1 MPSGP
6 GPCHNGA
13 RQTLLNRDTHTR
25 VGAPSV
31 TRRIAQS
38 AGIVMATVLASRVL
52 GLFREWAVARM
63 VGAGAVTDAYYA
75 AFTLPDFLNYLMAGG
90 ALSVTFIPVF
100 AMYASQNREDEGWHV
115 FSTVAT
121 VMSLMVA
128 ALILAAEV
136 FAPQLVAAIT
146 PGFHTDEKARVVF
159 LTRLMLP
166 AQYFFYMGG
175 ILAAVQYAKGQF
187 VLPSL
192 AAVVY
197 NLAIIMGGALLAPRL
212 GITGFSVGVLV
223 GAMAGN
229 FLLQIYGA
237 TRAGARFTPNFD
249 VHHAGFRLF
258 VRLSIPMMLAL
269 SITFMD
275 DLIIRWFG
283 SYLVPASITW
293 LSYGKILMR
302 VPLGLVG
309 QAVGV
314 AAFPFLA
321 QLYSEEKF
329 QKLNQTLDATLKGV
343 ILALVPISALTI
355 AQSRPLVYLVFT
367 HTKLRGSDFDA
378 TASALAYFSLGMVAW
393 AVVNILAR
401 GFYAARDTLTPAVSG
416 TMLTFLNLPVY
427 WLLVRRFQFR
437 GLALASSIGVVI
449 YTAILFVLLA
459 RRLKNRDARG
469 MVIFSLKVTVASVL
483 AALAA
488 YGVVGWWQAR
498 FAWQSPA
505 RAFVLLV
512 VASTVGLVLTTLF
525 AKLMRVREIDEYL
538 SRASLSKTTVD

>member
-1 MPSGP
+1 
-6 GPCHNGA
+6 
-13 RQTLLNRDTHTR
+13 
-25 VGAPSV
+25 
-31 TRRIAQS
+31 
-38 AGIVMATVLASRVL
+38 
-52 GLFREWAVARM
+52 
-63 VGAGAVTDAYYA
+63 
-75 AFTLPDFLNYLMAGG
+75 MAGG

-437 GLALASSIGVVI
+437 GLALACSIGVVI

>member
-1 MPSGP
+1 
-6 GPCHNGA
+6 
-13 RQTLLNRDTHTR
+13 
-25 VGAPSV
+25 
-31 TRRIAQS
+31 
-38 AGIVMATVLASRVL
+38 
-52 GLFREWAVARM
+52 
-63 VGAGAVTDAYYA
+63 
-75 AFTLPDFLNYLMAGG
+75 
-90 ALSVTFIPVF
+90 
-100 AMYASQNREDEGWHV
+100 
-115 FSTVAT
+115 
-121 VMSLMVA
+121 
-128 ALILAAEV
+128 
-136 FAPQLVAAIT
+136 
-146 PGFHTDEKARVVF
+146 
-159 LTRLMLP
+159 
-166 AQYFFYMGG
+166 
-175 ILAAVQYAKGQF
+175 
-187 VLPSL
+187 
-192 AAVVY
+192 
-197 NLAIIMGGALLAPRL
+197 
-212 GITGFSVGVLV
+212 
-223 GAMAGN
+223 
-229 FLLQIYGA
+229 
-237 TRAGARFTPNFD
+237 
-249 VHHAGFRLF
+249 
-258 VRLSIPMMLAL
+258 MMLAL